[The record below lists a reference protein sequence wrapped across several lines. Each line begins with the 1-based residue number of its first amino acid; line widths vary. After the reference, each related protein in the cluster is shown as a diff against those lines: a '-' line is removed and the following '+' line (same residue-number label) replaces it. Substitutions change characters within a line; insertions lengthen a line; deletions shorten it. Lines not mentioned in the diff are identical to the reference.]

1 LSNLETLRRGQ
12 EAFARGDVLSQIDAI
27 SEDVDWGTT
36 GTFPGTDVSY
46 RGIAGMEEWMRSL
59 LSAWETFRIE
69 VEEIL
74 HEADD
79 VLVVTE
85 HLEARGLESG
95 IEVEMRAYSTY
106 WFEDG
111 KIVRRRAF
119 VDPEGALAAAG
130 AA

>member
-1 LSNLETLRRGQ
+1 
-12 EAFARGDVLSQIDAI
+12 
-27 SEDVDWGTT
+27 
-36 GTFPGTDVSY
+36 
-46 RGIAGMEEWMRSL
+46 M
-59 LSAWETFRIE
+59 
-69 VEEIL
+69 
-74 HEADD
+74 
-79 VLVVTE
+79 LVVTE